1 MLMQNMGNQGQH
13 NTIDADNTNKVKKN
27 DRHMNHTI
35 DVQEMNAESI
45 NDTVSAGGT
54 RYMVKLK
61 GGLPKFYGD
70 ASDSQSQYQKGNLE
84 LTGDNQSRIDYDNIS
99 AHHSISGG
107 SALNNP

>member
-1 MLMQNMGNQGQH
+1 MN
-13 NTIDADNTNKVKKN
+13 NTIDPENNKVKKN

-45 NDTVSAGGT
+45 NDTISAGGT

-70 ASDSQSQYQKGNLE
+70 ASDSQSQYNKQQAD
-84 LTGDNQSRIDYDNIS
+84 LTNDN
-99 AHHSISGG
+99 
-107 SALNNP
+107 